1 MLKKFISISMLVL
14 CMLVFTVPAF
24 AVDGN
29 KNIGLAPWQELKWS
43 KETNISPY
51 GTTIPTEIWNITTD
65 GIYNFDGYA
74 GYEDLYT
81 EYLITGKTSYIVSVN
96 NRRSDTLT
104 IEVRKKNLIGSSLLT
119 TKNISGGATSAFTV
133 SGLSSS
139 DKIFIKYLAPLDC
152 DGTIR

>member
-1 MLKKFISISMLVL
+1 M
-14 CMLVFTVPAF
+14 FTVPAF
-24 AVDGN
+24 AIDGN
-29 KNIGLAPWQELKWS
+29 KNIGLAPWEELNWS
-43 KETNISPY
+43 KETNISPD
-51 GTTIPTEIWNITTD
+51 GISIPTETWNITTD
-65 GIYNFDGYA
+65 GIYNFDGVA
-74 GYEDLYT
+74 VIDDLYT

-104 IEVRKKNLIGSSLLT
+104 VEVYKKNLIGSSLLT

-139 DKIFIKYLAPLDC
+139 DKIYVKYLAPLRC